1 MSEISFDPAT
11 NERNIASRGISFQVA
26 EQFEWDTALVVE
38 DLRQTYGERRF
49 QALGIIAA
57 RLHAMVFT
65 PRFGKVHVISLR
77 KASRREVKQYEAK
90 GWSDETDARE
100 SRVDQ
105 GHFRTG
111 ATCSS

>member
-1 MSEISFDPAT
+1 MPEISFDPAK

-49 QALGIIAA
+49 QALGIIAG

-65 PRFGKVHVISLR
+65 PRSGKVHVISLR
-77 KASRREVKQYEAK
+77 KANRREVKRYEAE
-90 GWSDETDARE
+90 GQGDETDARE
-100 SRVDQ
+100 SGVDQ
-105 GHFRTG
+105 GHL
-111 ATCSS
+111 